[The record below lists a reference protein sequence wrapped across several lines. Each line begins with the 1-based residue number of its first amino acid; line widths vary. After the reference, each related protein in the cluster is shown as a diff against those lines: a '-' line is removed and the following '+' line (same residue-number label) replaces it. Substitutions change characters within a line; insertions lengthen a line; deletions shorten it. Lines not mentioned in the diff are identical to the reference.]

1 MAGRKAALTDGWSS
15 QAFRFKLEPDA
26 DTAVL
31 LRRHCGMRRKAHNW
45 AVGQMKAEHEMW
57 SRRDA
62 AAMNLHSRANQFRI
76 SQPIRLQSQR
86 EYSCLNHRQTS

>member
-1 MAGRKAALTDGWSS
+1 MAGRKQPLADGWCS

-45 AVGQMKAEHEMW
+45 AIEQMRTQHDMW

-62 AAMNLHSRANQFRI
+62 AGMNLPELRPVKHAWAVNMVFVAWFA
-76 SQPIRLQSQR
+76 
-86 EYSCLNHRQTS
+86 